1 MAMEVGQIAEVVG
14 ERMSG
19 SDSGWQDG
27 VAAKTS
33 KKKIYTSGRRM
44 EKKTNT
50 WVVAYSGIICFFYN
64 LFIIF

>member
-50 WVVAYSGIICFFYN
+50 WVV
-64 LFIIF
+64 

>member
-33 KKKIYTSGRRM
+33 KKKKFILQGGGW
-44 EKKTNT
+44 KKKQTH
-50 WVVAYSGIICFFYN
+50 G
-64 LFIIF
+64 L